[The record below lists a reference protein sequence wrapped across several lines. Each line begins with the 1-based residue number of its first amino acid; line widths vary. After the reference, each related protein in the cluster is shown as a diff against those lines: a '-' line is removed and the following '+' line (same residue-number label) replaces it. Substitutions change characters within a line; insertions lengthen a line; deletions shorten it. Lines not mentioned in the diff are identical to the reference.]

1 MKTKVYYYVPE
12 NLDFVE
18 LQKAHP
24 PAFKFNIHK
33 AHLFVN
39 QISIL
44 RVHDKHKTK
53 DGWVKM
59 SSVILQRLIQDYG
72 QYRAWLETVGVII
85 VNHSYV
91 ASSLGSGQSKKYTF
105 SIKYQGVVRKVL
117 VEYKVHRKRMLAYI
131 VANQK
136 KNKSKFEKVFL
147 NGKLRVDE
155 VKAHVILRDKYEADI
170 KKGMS
175 LIKASN
181 SFNEALIKVDKL
193 NNGDFFYTTDSTI
206 RRHYSTITSFPKI
219 LRGLL
224 TYDGEQLIELDYS
237 NAQFLFFVRLMSP
250 DFWVDNMFPQ
260 LCHDDTVLVQDF
272 MFTIHAVGRT
282 VIERLSS
289 HINTNRLK
297 NSVEEVKKWRS
308 FSSSIYMLGEL
319 IQLTDT
325 EEYDLYLD
333 LVESGSLYNYLQ
345 EEFGKS
351 SSYYKN
357 LSRGKFKVKVI
368 SYMNARN
375 RTTSVFHQ
383 LFTRE
388 FPTISKFITSIK
400 KIHYLIYSHV
410 LLNLETMLMFDRV
423 IPTIKLSIPDDVIYT
438 IHDCLL
444 CTKNNEDFI
453 RSVMEEQAFIALGVN
468 PSVR

>member
-1 MKTKVYYYVPE
+1 MKAKIYYYIPE
-12 NLDFVE
+12 NLDIEE
-18 LQKAHP
+18 LQKVYP
-24 PAFKFNIHK
+24 PTFKFNIHK
-33 AHLFVN
+33 AQLF
-39 QISIL
+39 ISEISTL
-44 RVHDKHKTK
+44 RIHDKNK
-53 DGWVKM
+53 DGWAKM

-72 QYRAWLETVGVII
+72 KYRAWLETIGVIKL
-85 VNHSYV
+85 NNSYV
-91 ASSLGSGQSKKYTF
+91 ASSSGNGQSKKYTF
-105 SIKYQGVVRKVL
+105 TIQYQGKVRRVP
-117 VEYKVHRKRMLAYI
+117 VEYKVHRKRMLRHLGTK
-131 VANQK
+131 QK
-136 KNKSKFEKVFL
+136 NNKIKFDKVFL
-147 NGKLRVDE
+147 NNKLKIDE
-155 VKAHVILRDKYEADI
+155 AKAHGILRDKYEADI
-170 KKGMS
+170 KKGMA

-181 SFNEALIKVDKL
+181 SYNGALIKVDKL

-206 RRHYSTITSFPKI
+206 RRHYSTITSFPRI

-250 DFWVDNMFPQ
+250 NFWVDNMFPK
-260 LCHDDTVLVQDF
+260 LCHDDTVLVQDY

-297 NSVEEVKKWRS
+297 NSVEDVEKWRS

-325 EEYDLYLD
+325 KEYDSYRD

-357 LSRGKFKVKVI
+357 LARGKFKVKVI

-375 RTTSVFHQ
+375 RTTSVFHK

-438 IHDCLL
+438 IHDCVL
-444 CTKNNEDFI
+444 CTKNNEHFI
-453 RSVMEEQAFIALGVN
+453 RNVMEEQVVIALGVN
-468 PSVR
+468 PTVR